1 MRRNPKAS
9 EGIRRHQKEE
19 GHTPA
24 AEVLPLLL
32 CLVGDHHRRWLG
44 IGIGLVARRCD
55 RRCHRRC
62 HRSWIGGG
70 WCVEKRRG
78 EGGCELLRQAKEGPW
93 KVMEGHG
100 KGHGRPGRSME
111 GHVWKVMEGSG
122 HREGRAC
129 SERHAARPPSIELPA
144 DARNQKQSDAIRS
157 NLRSSSLPVRGWR
170 EAQKWRGI
178 ALQEAQ
184 RCVWDGFSCSR
195 WQVRRARVASSR
207 RQELCFW
214 IASEC
219 F

>member
-122 HREGRAC
+122 QRGASLLREACGQAAFDRAPC
-129 SERHAARPPSIELPA
+129 RCEESEAIRRNQKQPSIELPA
-144 DARNQKQSDAIRS
+144 
-157 NLRSSSLPVRGWR
+157 G
-170 EAQKWRGI
+170 
-178 ALQEAQ
+178 
-184 RCVWDGFSCSR
+184 
-195 WQVRRARVASSR
+195 ARVAGSSEMARYSSSR
-207 RQELCFW
+207 SSEVRVGWLLMLSVAGETCQSRIQSQAGALLLDCF
-214 IASEC
+214 
-219 F
+219 